1 MSTTRRALFGGA
13 LGVAALTAAPFDAQ
27 AETNDTALIAIAGR
41 IHELQA
47 KIVQAEAELDR
58 AYDLFDQGRPPRPEV
73 LRVLSSDHGVPIA
86 TAQEFHDHF
95 SVENL
100 RKGLPR
106 WRQEL
111 AAKTHPLTTWDRIV
125 PRAEA
130 VVAAYDHWKEATKA
144 LEISTGATAADAHW
158 GRLYKRQSRLV
169 TKAIAI
175 PAQSMAGLKA
185 KASIA
190 SLWFNDQGDIAGP
203 SRGEEFALAIITD
216 LQNMG
221 GGHG

>member
-13 LGVAALTAAPFDAQ
+13 MGLAAISTVPATAQATPADAALMQLADQ
-27 AETNDTALIAIAGR
+27 
-41 IHELQA
+41 IHRLQA
-47 KIVQAEAELDR
+47 QMVRAEAELDGALDR
-58 AYDLFDQGRPPRPEV
+58 FELARPPKPEV
-73 LRVLSSDHGVPIA
+73 LRVRSGDHGVPIV
-86 TAQEFHDHF
+86 TGQEFHDHT

-111 AAKTHPLTTWDRIV
+111 ANKVNPLITWERVV
-125 PRAEA
+125 PRAEEIVGA
-130 VVAAYDHWKEATKA
+130 FDQWQGAITA
-144 LEISTGATAADAHW
+144 LEVSSGMTAADAKW
-158 GRLYKRQSRLV
+158 GRLYKRQSKLV

-203 SRGEEFALAIITD
+203 SRGEEFAIAMIAD
-216 LQNMG
+216 LQSMG
-221 GGHG
+221 GDHG

>member
-13 LGVAALTAAPFDAQ
+13 MGLAAVSTVPAAAQ
-27 AETNDTALIAIAGR
+27 ANTADDALVQLADQ
-41 IHELQA
+41 IHRLQTQMV
-47 KIVQAEAELDR
+47 KAEAELDGALDR
-58 AYDLFDQGRPPRPEV
+58 FELARPPKPEV
-73 LRVLSSDHGVPIA
+73 LRVRSGDHGVPIV
-86 TAQEFHDHF
+86 TGQEFHDHT

-111 AAKTHPLTTWDRIV
+111 ANKVNPLITWERVV
-125 PRAEA
+125 PRAEEI
-130 VVAAYDHWKEATKA
+130 VAAFDQWQGAITA
-144 LEISTGATAADAHW
+144 LEVSSGMTAADAKW
-158 GRLYKRQSRLV
+158 GRLHKRQGKLV

-203 SRGEEFALAIITD
+203 SRGEEFAIAVITD

-221 GGHG
+221 ADHG